1 MYFTRLIA
9 YIVIAQIVASFI
21 RVILEQWSKHTGKAS
36 DSSNFLV
43 HLGVTLVSVVL
54 FFSNYA
60 LELTPT
66 LFDFMEPCILIN
78 TEDGSNTAVVTIESE
93 TSFFT
98 PNIYYTVKAVS
109 NGLEAVPSDKD
120 YTLYEDHFTLDAPS
134 IVKAYSEVL
143 GIRTR
148 LVKASYSPQSPT
160 AEPLP
165 PEDVPVFDT
174 PSSNDPAQSTGGKN
188 SESEYSVGNAGTYEN
203 GGDTFSESIYDSPA
217 PPISE
222 IGLSVPDF
230 LTVGDELF
238 ATAIVYPVTT
248 DQRSLFWETS
258 DGNVLS
264 VDDEGY
270 ICALSPGNVLLRVTS
285 EVNPSVYTERQIY
298 IESLFSSDD
307 DDSVSDLSVDDIFFI
322 DVGERRRIIGWDES
336 IEASH
341 IERIGCG
348 VIADIDIIDGCIMGI
363 SEGTAIIEACVST
376 SCGKISY
383 RWKVVV
389 SDPEANFGTDE

>member
-1 MYFTRLIA
+1 MCFISLIIYVIIA
-9 YIVIAQIVASFI
+9 DILLHIIKAVYTCVLLNQHSDHGEKKERVSSRAVSVIAVIIGAMVFASE
-21 RVILEQWSKHTGKAS
+21 RAPSWTS
-36 DSSNFLV
+36 
-43 HLGVTLVSVVL
+43 
-54 FFSNYA
+54 
-60 LELTPT
+60 T
-66 LFDFMEPCILIN
+66 LFDFLAPSILIN
-78 TEDGSNTAVVTIESE
+78 TIDASNTAVVTIESE
-93 TSFFT
+93 DFYFT
-98 PNIYYTVKAVS
+98 PQIFYTVTKVS
-109 NGLEAVPSDKD
+109 NGLEAKSDNE
-120 YTLYEDHFTLDAPS
+120 YNYQRYEDHFVVSEPC
-134 IVKAYSEVL
+134 IVKAYCEVF
-143 GIRTR
+143 GIRTKQ
-148 LVKASYSPQSPT
+148 VKESFSPQFT
-160 AEPLP
+160 AENP
-165 PEDVPVFDT
+165 PPAEETPTPDT
-174 PSSNDPAQSTGGKN
+174 PITNEPERTTN
-188 SESEYSVGNAGTYEN
+188 INNAGTGSHRNEGN
-203 GGDTFSESIYDSPA
+203 TTSETLYAPPSP

-222 IGLSVPDF
+222 IGLSVPDSM
-230 LTVGDELF
+230 TVGDELF

-376 SCGKISY
+376 SCGNISY

-389 SDPEANFGTDE
+389 SDPEANFVTDE

>member
-1 MYFTRLIA
+1 MCFISLIIYVIIA
-9 YIVIAQIVASFI
+9 DILLHIIKAVYTCVLLNQHSDHGEKKERVSSRAVSVIAVIIGAMVFASE
-21 RVILEQWSKHTGKAS
+21 RAPSWTS
-36 DSSNFLV
+36 
-43 HLGVTLVSVVL
+43 
-54 FFSNYA
+54 
-60 LELTPT
+60 T
-66 LFDFMEPCILIN
+66 LFDFLAPSILIN
-78 TEDGSNTAVVTIESE
+78 TIDASNTAVVTIESE
-93 TSFFT
+93 DFYFT
-98 PNIYYTVKAVS
+98 PQIFYTVTKVS
-109 NGLEAVPSDKD
+109 NGLEAKSDNE
-120 YTLYEDHFTLDAPS
+120 YNYQRYEDHFVVSEPC
-134 IVKAYSEVL
+134 IVKAYCEVF
-143 GIRTR
+143 GIRTKQ
-148 LVKASYSPQSPT
+148 VKESFSPQFT
-160 AEPLP
+160 AENP
-165 PEDVPVFDT
+165 PPAEETPTPDT
-174 PSSNDPAQSTGGKN
+174 PITNEPERTTN
-188 SESEYSVGNAGTYEN
+188 INNAGTGSHRNEGN
-203 GGDTFSESIYDSPA
+203 TTSETLYAPPSP

-222 IGLSVPDF
+222 IGLSVPDSM
-230 LTVGDELF
+230 TVGDELF

-376 SCGKISY
+376 SCGNISY

-389 SDPEANFGTDE
+389 SDPEANFGTGE

>member
-1 MYFTRLIA
+1 MYFTSLIA

-21 RVILEQWSKHTGKAS
+21 QVILEQWSKHTGKAS
-36 DSSNFLV
+36 DSPNFLV

-54 FFSNYA
+54 FFSNYV

-93 TSFFT
+93 PSFFT
-98 PNIYYTVKAVS
+98 PSIYYTVKAVS
-109 NGLEAVPSDKD
+109 NGLEANPSDKD
-120 YTLYEDHFTLDAPS
+120 YTHYEDHFTLDAPS

-174 PSSNDPAQSTGGKN
+174 PSSNDPVQSAGGKN
-188 SESEYSVGNAGTYEN
+188 SESESGAGGAGTYEN
-203 GGDTFSESIYDSPA
+203 GGDIFSESIYDSPA

-376 SCGKISY
+376 SCGNISY

-389 SDPEANFGTDE
+389 SDPEANFVTDE

>member
-1 MYFTRLIA
+1 MYFTSLIA

-21 RVILEQWSKHTGKAS
+21 QVILEQWSKHTGKAP
-36 DSSNFLV
+36 DSPNFLV

-98 PNIYYTVKAVS
+98 PSIYYTVKAVS
-109 NGLEAVPSDKD
+109 NGLEADPSDKD

-174 PSSNDPAQSTGGKN
+174 PSSNDPVQSAGGKN
-188 SESEYSVGNAGTYEN
+188 SESESGAGGAGTYEN
-203 GGDTFSESIYDSPA
+203 GGDIFSESIYDSPA

-298 IESLFSSDD
+298 IELLFSSDD

-376 SCGKISY
+376 SCGNISY

-389 SDPEANFGTDE
+389 SDPEANFVTDE

>member
-1 MYFTRLIA
+1 MYFTSLIA

-21 RVILEQWSKHTGKAS
+21 RVILEQWSKRTGKAS
-36 DSSNFLV
+36 DSPNFLV
-43 HLGVTLVSVVL
+43 HLGVTLVSVGL

-98 PNIYYTVKAVS
+98 PSIYYTVKAVS
-109 NGLEAVPSDKD
+109 NGLEADLSDKD

-165 PEDVPVFDT
+165 TEDVPVFDT

-188 SESEYSVGNAGTYEN
+188 SESESGAGGAGTYEN
-203 GGDTFSESIYDSPA
+203 GGDIFSESIYDSPA

-376 SCGKISY
+376 SCGNISY

-389 SDPEANFGTDE
+389 SDPEANFVTDE

>member
-1 MYFTRLIA
+1 MYFTSLIA

-21 RVILEQWSKHTGKAS
+21 RVILEQWSKRTGKAS
-36 DSSNFLV
+36 DSPNFLV

-54 FFSNYA
+54 FFSNYV

-78 TEDGSNTAVVTIESE
+78 TEDGINTAVVTIESE

-98 PNIYYTVKAVS
+98 PSIYYTVKAVS
-109 NGLEAVPSDKD
+109 NGLEADPSDKD
-120 YTLYEDHFTLDAPS
+120 YALYEDHFTLDAPS

-148 LVKASYSPQSPT
+148 LVKASYSPQFPA

-165 PEDVPVFDT
+165 PEDVPAFDT

-188 SESEYSVGNAGTYEN
+188 SESEYSAGDAGTYEN

-376 SCGKISY
+376 SCGNISY

-389 SDPEANFGTDE
+389 SDPEANFVTDE

>member
-1 MYFTRLIA
+1 MYFTSLIA

-21 RVILEQWSKHTGKAS
+21 RVILEQWSKRTGKAS
-36 DSSNFLV
+36 DSPNFLV
-43 HLGVTLVSVVL
+43 HLGVTLVSVGL

-98 PNIYYTVKAVS
+98 PSIYYTVKAVS
-109 NGLEAVPSDKD
+109 NGLEADLSDKD

-174 PSSNDPAQSTGGKN
+174 PSSNDPVQSAGGKN
-188 SESEYSVGNAGTYEN
+188 SESESGAGGAGTYEN
-203 GGDTFSESIYDSPA
+203 GGDIFSESIYDSPA

-238 ATAIVYPVTT
+238 AVAIIYPDTT
-248 DQRSLFWETS
+248 DQRSLLWVSS
-258 DGNVLS
+258 DPSVLS
-264 VDDEGY
+264 VGPDGY
-270 ICALSPGNVLLRVTS
+270 IRALNQGYVQLRVTS
-285 EVNPSVYTERQIY
+285 AVDLSVYNEKTIY
-298 IESLFSSDD
+298 IEALPVPEDEEN
-307 DDSVSDLSVDDIFFI
+307 VSTPDYVDDILFI
-322 DVGERRRIIGWDES
+322 DVDETRRLIGWDES
-336 IEASH
+336 IEAFC
-341 IERIGCG
+341 IERLSCG
-348 VIADIDIIDGCIMGI
+348 VIVDIMDEYVTGI
-363 SEGTAIIEACVST
+363 SEGAAIIEASVST

-389 SDPEANFGTDE
+389 SDPEANFGTGE

>member
-1 MYFTRLIA
+1 M
-9 YIVIAQIVASFI
+9 
-21 RVILEQWSKHTGKAS
+21 
-36 DSSNFLV
+36 
-43 HLGVTLVSVVL
+43 
-54 FFSNYA
+54 
-60 LELTPT
+60 
-66 LFDFMEPCILIN
+66 
-78 TEDGSNTAVVTIESE
+78 
-93 TSFFT
+93 
-98 PNIYYTVKAVS
+98 
-109 NGLEAVPSDKD
+109 
-120 YTLYEDHFTLDAPS
+120 
-134 IVKAYSEVL
+134 KAYSEVL

-148 LVKASYSPQSPT
+148 LVKASYSPQFPA

-174 PSSNDPAQSTGGKN
+174 PSSNDPVQSAGGKN
-188 SESEYSVGNAGTYEN
+188 SESESGAGGAGTYEN
-203 GGDTFSESIYDSPA
+203 GGDIFSESIYDSPA

-376 SCGKISY
+376 SCGNISY

-389 SDPEANFGTDE
+389 SDPEANFVTDE